1 MSYIP
6 ILEKIHLDGREFI
19 TSSEIK
25 LYCNSLSL
33 NYENIIRYLIR
44 REYFIRIF
52 KGIFYVKNLEEI
64 KYKFTKYSQLELV
77 SKGLELKG
85 VRNWYFGLY
94 TALKLNNATH
104 EYFTID
110 YVISDNLYR
119 NKPITINNPKFKFHK
134 LNPSLLKFG
143 MNKSKYRYSDL
154 EKTILDLTYLGVY
167 SGKSKVKIVMEISDY
182 SQNLSKNKIRKYSQN
197 YPNSVKEIIVELI

>member
-1 MSYIP
+1 MNSTL
-6 ILEKIHLDGREFI
+6 ILKKLHLTGREFV
-19 TSSEIK
+19 SSEEIK
-25 LYCNSLSL
+25 SYCSKLNLS
-33 NYENIIRYLIR
+33 YEKVIRYFVR
-44 REYFIRIF
+44 RKYLIRIF
-52 KGIFYVKNLEEI
+52 KGIFYVKSWEEI
-64 KYKFTKYSQLELV
+64 KYKSIKYSHFELV

-119 NKPITINNPKFKFHK
+119 NKPITINNRKFKFHK
-134 LNPSLLKFG
+134 LKPSLLKFG

-154 EKTILDLTYLGVY
+154 EKTILDLIYLGVY
-167 SGKSKVKIVMEISDY
+167 SAKSKVKILMEISDY
-182 SQNLSKNKIRKYSQN
+182 TLNLSKSKIRKYVQN
-197 YPNSVKEIIVELI
+197 YPNSVKEVIGEIL